1 MDKLIIEDVSFS
13 HSTSSTWYHKPKKF
27 EWDRNT
33 NQEFESIV
41 VTNLNLTSVDKYP
54 DKKVYGWII
63 EPPDILGGVYDFA
76 KNNYEKFEKIF
87 TYDKELLKISEKFDF
102 LPIGGCWIDEEDQK
116 IYEKNKLVCTIN
128 SSKRITEGHRFRH
141 EVISQIEDVDL
152 FGNGYF
158 FIDKKID
165 VLKNYMFCIVIENQ
179 KMDYLFTEKIIDCFM
194 TGTIPIYWGCP
205 SINEFFNQE
214 GFFTFD
220 TIDEL
225 KKILSEINQDVY
237 ENKMKYIVE
246 NFDLSKKYTVAD
258 NLIFEKIKNE
268 K

>member
-1 MDKLIIEDVSFS
+1 MNKIIIEDSNFN
-13 HSTSSTWYHKPKKF
+13 HSTSSSWYHKPEKF

-33 NQEFESIV
+33 NQEFEEIV
-41 VTNLNLTSVDKYP
+41 TTSLPSVSKYP
-54 DKKVYGWII
+54 NKKVYGWII
-63 EPPDILGGVYDFA
+63 EPPDIWGDAYNFA

-87 TYDKELLKISEKFDF
+87 TYDKELLQISEKFDF
-102 LPIGGCWIDEEDQK
+102 LPIGGCWIDEDEQK
-116 IYEKNKLVCTIN
+116 IYEKNKLICTIN

-141 EVISQIEDVDL
+141 EVISQIEGVDL
-152 FGNGYF
+152 FGNGYN
-158 FIDKKID
+158 FIENKID
-165 VLKNYMFCIVIENQ
+165 ALKDYMFCIVIENQ
-179 KMDYLFTEKIIDCFM
+179 KMDYLFTEKIIDCFV

-205 SINEFFNQE
+205 SINQFFNKE

-225 KKILSEINQDVY
+225 KKILSEINEEVY
-237 ENKMKYIVE
+237 QSKIEFIKE